1 MAVCSKGAVV
11 ILHPAQ
17 HHFRMLCEIGIYR
30 NAVLRI
36 SQMYPVRFHLHF
48 PLPLLEKQ
56 DIRRHLGSGLRLKCC
71 TGKPNRSFQIG
82 PLRQILSH
90 GRIALIHGS
99 FGGNYSHHASGSY
112 QIQGFRDKIIMNPEI
127 VLVVGRVMDL
137 IIAKG
142 HISNNHIKKIG
153 LKSSLFKAGNLNLG
167 RLVQLPCYP
176 SGYSI
181 KFHTIAFAVL
191 QRNRHTSEEAADS
204 HRRFQYISGSKS
216 ELFQCLPHAGRH
228 LRRRIKRSIDRGP
241 RCRIFLR
248 IQKLPK
254 FRVFFGPA

>member
-17 HHFRMLCEIGIYR
+17 HHFRMFHEIGIYR

-48 PLPLLEKQ
+48 PLPFLQKQ
-56 DIRRHLGSGLRLKCC
+56 DIRRHLGSGLRLERC
-71 TGKPNRSFQIG
+71 TGKPNRPFQFG

-90 GRIALIHGS
+90 GRVALVHGS
-99 FGGNYSHHASGSY
+99 FGGNYRHHASGPY
-112 QIQGFRDKIIMNPEI
+112 QIQGFRNKIIMNPEI
-127 VLVVGRVMDL
+127 VLVVGRIIDL
-137 IIAKG
+137 IISKWY
-142 HISNNHIKKIG
+142 ISEHHIKKIG

-176 SGYSI
+176 SGYPI
-181 KFHTIAFAVL
+181 KFHAISFAVL

-204 HRRFQYISGSKS
+204 HRRFQYISGSES

-228 LRRRIKRSIDRGP
+228 LRRCVKRGID
-241 RCRIFLR
+241 
-248 IQKLPK
+248 
-254 FRVFFGPA
+254 